1 MPLSDP
7 SGTYT
12 RAVRP
17 KPSPAGLLASLPSR
31 HPRGLPVLVS
41 EVSRRAGVF
50 DYAGLAG
57 NLALSFPVMLPSAF
71 TKSVGTLIGCFR
83 SSIALPTYT
92 SVYASLG
99 TSRRRSAKLEAEWIA
114 TPFS

>member
-7 SGTYT
+7 SETST

-17 KPSPAGLLASLPSR
+17 RPSPAGLLASPSR

-41 EVSRRAGVF
+41 KVSRRAGVF

-71 TKSVGTLIGCFR
+71 TKGVGALMGCFR

-92 SVYASLG
+92 SVYASLD
-99 TSRRRSAKLEAEWIA
+99 TSRCHSAKLEAEGIA

>member
-1 MPLSDP
+1 
-7 SGTYT
+7 
-12 RAVRP
+12 
-17 KPSPAGLLASLPSR
+17 
-31 HPRGLPVLVS
+31 VS

-50 DYAGLAG
+50 DYAGLGG
-57 NLALSFPVMLPSAF
+57 NLALSFPVHVAF
-71 TKSVGTLIGCFR
+71 RHLKSVGTLIGCFR

-99 TSRRRSAKLEAEWIA
+99 TSRCRSAKLEAEWIA